1 MRRPNH
7 CIGGEGRIT
16 ASNCA
21 GLCGSRELI
30 ARGQMAQEMVGIRL
44 PLMCAEV
51 YGELREPNP
60 QKGIVSSKTGFLGK
74 GGGLDAGG
82 TGVPSKMFSFG

>member
-1 MRRPNH
+1 
-7 CIGGEGRIT
+7 
-16 ASNCA
+16 
-21 GLCGSRELI
+21 
-30 ARGQMAQEMVGIRL
+30 MAQEMVGIRL

-60 QKGIVSSKTGFLGK
+60 QKGIVSSKTGFLGE